1 MFRFL
6 NLLLLL
12 IIVLLQVRLWWGDNS
27 LPESWQ
33 LEARIEEQQK
43 VTEALAARNAQLAA
57 EVRDLRSGLD
67 AIEERA
73 RYELGMVR
81 KNETFYLLINS
92 TVPENASTD
101 STSSTNASNTNT
113 NTDSV
118 SSIKPSLEITHEQ

>member
-33 LEARIEEQQK
+33 LEARIEQQQQA
-43 VTEALAARNAQLAA
+43 TEALATRNAQLAA

-81 KNETFYLLINS
+81 KNETFYLLMDS
-92 TVPENASTD
+92 PSQAPAAPEPKIEPIVESADTR
-101 STSSTNASNTNT
+101 
-113 NTDSV
+113 
-118 SSIKPSLEITHEQ
+118 PHLEIRHEQ

>member
-33 LEARIEEQQK
+33 LEARIEQQQQA
-43 VTEALAARNAQLAA
+43 TEALATRNAQLAA

-81 KNETFYLLINS
+81 KNETFYLLMDS
-92 TVPENASTD
+92 PSQTPAAPEPKIEPIAEPADTR
-101 STSSTNASNTNT
+101 
-113 NTDSV
+113 
-118 SSIKPSLEITHEQ
+118 PHLEIRHEQ